1 MKEDYKNNLVK
12 KLLLNQKGMALLTT
26 LIFVFILVTFAVALL
41 TMTSND
47 SKMSTLQR
55 ASNKAFYLAEAGIEE
70 AFWKLNTPVEDGGEV
85 MLEWRP
91 TDYPEPGT
99 ATKYYQVT
107 IRNIGDISL
116 GEKLTDKI
124 KITSTGVVKSGEYSS
139 GKRTIEVTA
148 KIDFL
153 ITSKYIYA
161 ILADKF
167 LLFQG
172 TPGPEVNG
180 DVHSND
186 DIKVSGKFDENYEGT
201 GTCSGEY
208 NDLDDTP
215 DGSYSGVPTKPIPT
229 VDYDDLRTRAQDA
242 TTDPTSTDIYYHT
255 SDIILENAETW
266 GTYDNPIT
274 GIHFIEGS
282 LEAKNG
288 SEIWIKNGAIIATGS
303 IDIKEGSKL
312 IHDRS
317 VGYLDPDDY
326 ATALAIIAQGDIR
339 IFAKGAVVT
348 GVVQSILPDGTSDG
362 YIELKNG
369 CEVKG
374 SVIAGAIYVR
384 NKCSVTYDEEI
395 SKITSKGDD
404 FYIKTS
410 WREAY

>member
-1 MKEDYKNNLVK
+1 
-12 KLLLNQKGMALLTT
+12 MALLTT

-55 ASNKAFYLAEAGIEE
+55 ASNKAFYLADAGIEE

-85 MLEWRP
+85 MLGWRP

-99 ATKYYQVT
+99 NTEYYQVT
-107 IRNIGDISL
+107 IINIGDTSL
-116 GEKLTDKI
+116 GEELTDKI

-148 KIDFL
+148 MIDFL
-153 ITSKYIYA
+153 ITSKYVFA
-161 ILADKF
+161 VLADDIILF
-167 LLFQG
+167 LG
-172 TPGPEVNG
+172 TPGPEING

-186 DIKVSGKFDENYEGT
+186 DISVSGKFDENYEGT
-201 GTCSGEY
+201 GTSSGDD

-229 VDYDDLRTRAQDA
+229 VDYDDLRTRADLLGNIIPG
-242 TTDPTSTDIYYHT
+242 DK
-255 SDIILENAETW
+255 ILENGETW
-266 GTYDNPIT
+266 GTEANPIT

-288 SEIWIKNGAIIATGS
+288 SEIWIKNGAIIATGD

-339 IFAKGAVVT
+339 IFAKGSVVT
-348 GVVQSILPDGTSDG
+348 GVVQSILPDGTSEG

-369 CEVKG
+369 CDVLG
-374 SVIAGAIYVR
+374 SVIADSVYIR
-384 NKCSVTYDEEI
+384 NKCSVTYDPSLSETI
-395 SKITSKGDD
+395 SKGDD
-404 FYIKTS
+404 FYKKTS
-410 WREAY
+410 WREVY

>member
-1 MKEDYKNNLVK
+1 MKEDYKNNIIK

-55 ASNKAFYLAEAGIEE
+55 ASNKAFYLADAGIEE
-70 AFWKLNTPVEDGGEV
+70 AFWNLNTPVENGGEI
-85 MLEWRP
+85 MLGWRP

-99 ATKYYQVT
+99 NTEYYQVT
-107 IRNIGDISL
+107 IRNTGDVSS
-116 GEKLTDKI
+116 GEELTDKI
-124 KITSTGVVKSGEYSS
+124 KITSTGVVKNGEYSS

-161 ILADKF
+161 ILADKVVLF
-167 LLFQG
+167 LG
-172 TPGPEVNG
+172 TPGPEING
-180 DVHSND
+180 DVHSNA
-186 DIKVSGKFDENYEGT
+186 DILVSGKFDEKYEGT
-201 GTCSGEY
+201 ATSSGED

-215 DGSYSGVPTKPIPT
+215 DGSYTGVPTKPIPT
-229 VDYDDLRTRAQDA
+229 VDYDDLKAK
-242 TTDPTSTDIYYHT
+242 
-255 SDIILENAETW
+255 SDLLGNTILGDKILENGETW
-266 GTYDNPIT
+266 GTKDNPIT

-288 SEIWIKNGAIIATGS
+288 SEIWIHNGAIIATG
-303 IDIKEGSKL
+303 DVDVKLGSWME
-312 IHDRS
+312 HTRNG
-317 VGYLDPDDY
+317 GYFNPDDY
-326 ATALAIIAQGDIR
+326 STGLAIIAQGDIR
-339 IFAKGAVVT
+339 IFAKGTVIN
-348 GVVQSILPDGTSDG
+348 GVVQSILPDGTSEG

-369 CEVKG
+369 CLVEG
-374 SVIAGAIYVR
+374 SVIADTVYVR
-384 NKCSVTYDEEI
+384 NKCTVIYDEEL

-410 WREAY
+410 WREVY

>member
-1 MKEDYKNNLVK
+1 VKEDYKNNIIK

-55 ASNKAFYLAEAGIEE
+55 ASNKSFYLADAGIEE

-91 TDYPEPGT
+91 TDYPDPGT
-99 ATKYYQVT
+99 AIEYYQVN

-116 GEKLTDKI
+116 GEELTDKI

-139 GKRTIEVTA
+139 GKRTIEVAA

-153 ITSKYIYA
+153 ITSKYVFA
-161 ILADKF
+161 ILADDIIVF
-167 LLFQG
+167 LG

-186 DIKVSGKFDENYEGT
+186 DISVTGKFDENYGGT
-201 GTCSGEY
+201 GTSSGDD

-215 DGSYSGVPTKPIPT
+215 DGSYTGVPTKPIPT
-229 VDYDDLRTRAQDA
+229 VDYDDLRAKAEYAED
-242 TTDPTSTDIYYHT
+242 TTGIIHYHT
-255 SDIILENAETW
+255 SDVILDNGDSW
-266 GTYDNPIT
+266 GTETEPIS

-282 LEAKNG
+282 LEAKQG
-288 SEIWIKNGAIIATGS
+288 SEIWIHNGAIIATGD
-303 IDIKEGSKL
+303 IDVKENSY
-312 IHDRS
+312 IEHTRDDD
-317 VGYLDPDDY
+317 YLDPDDY
-326 ATALAIIAQGDIR
+326 STALALVAQGDIR
-339 IFAKGAVVT
+339 IFAKGSVIN
-348 GVVQSILPDGTSDG
+348 GVVQSILPDGTSEG

-369 CEVKG
+369 CEVIG
-374 SVIAGAIYVR
+374 SVIASTIYVR
-384 NKCSVTYDEEI
+384 NKCKVTYDPSLSDI
-395 SKITSKGDD
+395 ISKGDD
-404 FYIKTS
+404 FYKKIS
-410 WREAY
+410 WREVY